1 MAVEFIL
8 LCIKLNFAVSAISDK
23 TNQSVS
29 EAKGLCHA
37 NTGSALR
44 PRHDRRWPPL
54 SLPMNKLSRLFP
66 TASISSYL
74 VALVAVIALP
84 LLAFVA
90 FLLFQLEISERET
103 LRRETAEDAQS
114 LGRNVD
120 RKLQDIA
127 TTGRLLAA
135 SPELE
140 KGDLAAFHNRTQS
153 ILHSGSLYVIV
164 AAKDGQQLLNT
175 RVPYGTKLGKIGNL
189 PSLQAPLESGRTEV
203 SDVFVGLTSNRWV
216 YNVTLPLP
224 AQKSSDA
231 AALILAQ
238 NAEDMEG
245 LIADDRLP
253 SGWSVAL
260 LDSFGHVVSSNGPE
274 ATAAGTEFPKRQLA
288 LLTGVGGVVED
299 DHGAVQ
305 AMIGYAQLPG
315 WSWKVVIWGPI
326 ASAQASIISIW
337 WQLIWG
343 SVILLSLG
351 VLLTYAVARQLRVPI
366 RQIADMAER
375 MGKGE
380 IVAPVETRIIEAN
393 QVAVALSNASFD
405 RSETED
411 RIHLILHELV
421 HRTKNILA
429 LVQAMMRQLA
439 RQGTSMEDFQKA
451 VGSRLEGLAKS
462 VEALASEQWTGVSIR
477 RVMEIHLATFVA
489 LDDRIEIRG
498 EDFMLR
504 VEAVQN
510 LGLILHEL
518 ATNSVKYGALSVP
531 GGRVLIDWC
540 DLDGDGDGK
549 PELLRLRWLEADGP
563 VVIKP
568 VRTGFGTTIIE
579 RHAASAF
586 SGTVHVE
593 FREDGLRWTLTAPRS
608 ALERGGADDPL
619 DLTAG

>member
-1 MAVEFIL
+1 
-8 LCIKLNFAVSAISDK
+8 
-23 TNQSVS
+23 
-29 EAKGLCHA
+29 
-37 NTGSALR
+37 
-44 PRHDRRWPPL
+44 
-54 SLPMNKLSRLFP
+54 MNRFSRLFP
-66 TASISSYL
+66 TASIGSYL
-74 VALVAVIALP
+74 VALAAVIALP

-90 FLLFQLEISERET
+90 ILLFQLEISERDT

-120 RKLQDIA
+120 RKLQDTA

-140 KGDLAAFHNRTQS
+140 SGDLAAFHNRTQS
-153 ILHSGSLYVIV
+153 ILRSESLYVILV
-164 AAKDGQQLLNT
+164 AKNGQQLLNT
-175 RVPYGTKLGKIGNL
+175 RVPFGTKLNRIGNL
-189 PSLQAPLESGRTEV
+189 PSLLGPLASGRIEV
-203 SDVFVGLTSNRWV
+203 SDVFIGVTSNRWV
-216 YNVTLPLP
+216 FNVTLPLP
-224 AQKSSDA
+224 AQKSSEA

-245 LIADDRLP
+245 LITDDGLP

-260 LDSFGHVVSSNGPE
+260 LDGSGHVVSSNGPE
-274 ATAAGTEFPKRQLA
+274 GMAAGTEFPKERLA
-288 LLTGVGGVVED
+288 LLTGFRGVVED
-299 DHGAVQ
+299 GHGAVRT
-305 AMIGYAQLPG
+305 MIGYAQLPG

-337 WQLIWG
+337 RQLIWG

-375 MGKGE
+375 MGQGE
-380 IVAPVETRIIEAN
+380 IVSPVETKITEAN

-439 RQGTSMEDFQKA
+439 RQGTSMEEFQKA
-451 VGSRLEGLAKS
+451 VGNRLEGLAKS
-462 VEALASEQWTGVSIR
+462 IEALAGEQWTGVSIR
-477 RVMEIHLATFVA
+477 RVMEIHLDTFIA
-489 LDDRIEIRG
+489 LDGRIEIRG
-498 EDFMLR
+498 DDFMLR

-531 GGRVLIDWC
+531 GGRVLVDWS
-540 DLDGDGDGK
+540 DLDDDIAGRAG
-549 PELLRLRWLEADGP
+549 LIRLRWLESDGP
-563 VVIKP
+563 VVTKP
-568 VRTGFGTTIIE
+568 ARTGFGTTIIE

-586 SGTVHVE
+586 SATVHVE
-593 FREDGLRWTLTAPRS
+593 FREDGLRWTMTAPRS
-608 ALERGGADDPL
+608 ALERCPTDDPV
-619 DLTAG
+619 AVPGA

>member
-1 MAVEFIL
+1 
-8 LCIKLNFAVSAISDK
+8 
-23 TNQSVS
+23 
-29 EAKGLCHA
+29 
-37 NTGSALR
+37 
-44 PRHDRRWPPL
+44 
-54 SLPMNKLSRLFP
+54 MNRLSRLFP
-66 TASISSYL
+66 TASIGSYL
-74 VALVAVIALP
+74 VALAAVIALP

-90 FLLFQLEISERET
+90 FLLFQLEISERDT

-120 RKLQDIA
+120 RKLQDTA

-140 KGDLAAFHNRTQS
+140 SGDLSAFHNRTQN
-153 ILHSGSLYVIV
+153 ILRSESLYVLLV
-164 AAKDGQQLLNT
+164 AKDGQQLLNT
-175 RVPYGTKLGKIGNL
+175 RVPFGTTLSKIGNL
-189 PSLQAPLESGRTEV
+189 PSLQAPLASGRVEV
-203 SDVFVGLTSNRWV
+203 SDVFIGITSNRWV
-216 YNVTLPLP
+216 FNVTLPLP
-224 AQKSSDA
+224 EQNSSDA

-238 NAEDMEG
+238 NAEDMES
-245 LIADDRLP
+245 LIADDTLP

-260 LDSFGHVVSSNGPE
+260 LDGFGHVVSSTGPE
-274 ATAAGTEFPKRQLA
+274 GMAAGTEFPADRLK
-288 LLTGVGGVVED
+288 LLTGFRGVVEGE
-299 DHGAVQ
+299 HGAVQ
-305 AMIGYAQLPG
+305 TMMGYAQLPG
-315 WSWKVVIWGPI
+315 WSWRVVIWGPI

-337 WQLIWG
+337 RQLIWG
-343 SVILLSLG
+343 SLILLGLS

-380 IVAPVETRIIEAN
+380 IVAPVETKITEAN

-429 LVQAMMRQLA
+429 LVQAMIRQLA
-439 RQGTSMEDFQKA
+439 RQGSSMEEFQKA
-451 VGSRLEGLAKS
+451 VGTRLEGLAKS
-462 VEALASEQWTGVSIR
+462 IEALASEQWTGVSIR
-477 RVMEIHLATFVA
+477 RVMEIHLESFVA
-489 LDDRIEIRG
+489 LGDRIEIRG
-498 EDFMLR
+498 DDFMLR

-531 GGRVLIDWC
+531 GGRILVDWN
-540 DLDGDGDGK
+540 DLEDDGK
-549 PELLRLRWLEADGP
+549 GHLGLLRLRWLETDGP
-563 VVIKP
+563 VVVKP
-568 VRTGFGTTIIE
+568 ARTGFGTTIIE

-608 ALERGGADDPL
+608 ALERGAGDAL
-619 DLTAG
+619 LTPPSG